1 MSQKIKVGSLV
12 MTKQAL
18 PLLGIVV
25 VADDALWQSDRVS
38 SVLITTAGEYMGNT
52 YEFRKHQLEIISE
65 AH

>member
-25 VADDALWQSDRVS
+25 VADEALWQSDRVS

-52 YEFRKHQLEIISE
+52 YECRKHQLEIISE